1 MNIKAL
7 YQETG
12 MASKVKLKNSDY
24 HEMKFECM
32 DTFVNQF
39 IWNQSSLN
47 YK

>member
-24 HEMKFECM
+24 HEMKFKYM
-32 DTFVNQF
+32 NTFENQF
-39 IWNQSSLN
+39 IWNLSSLK

>member
-24 HEMKFECM
+24 NKMKFECM
-32 DTFVNQF
+32 DTFVY
-39 IWNQSSLN
+39 L
-47 YK
+47 